1 MLRSKA
7 LCALLALA
15 IVTTPACTQNTRIIT
30 EPEGAEVKID
40 GLYLG
45 QGPVTFISRSGFPDQ
60 AYVEITLDGY
70 EPIKNGVIKKSYR
83 ADLSLLLLLP
93 GIIPY
98 FFSARFED
106 DYRFVLKPLP
116 GTTPPRAG
124 AATGQAPSSP
134 EAGQTQA
141 GDQATTPPAGDPA
154 TTTPPPAAGSGQ

>member
-7 LCALLALA
+7 LCVFLALA
-15 IVTTPACTQNTRIIT
+15 IVSTPACTQTTRIIT
-30 EPEGAEVKID
+30 EPEGAEIKVD

-60 AYVEITLDGY
+60 AYVEIAMDGY
-70 EPIKNGVIKKSYR
+70 EPVKNGVIKKSYR

-106 DYRFVLKPLP
+106 DYRFALKRLP
-116 GTTPPRAG
+116 GTKAPQVDTS
-124 AATGQAPSSP
+124 TGEAPSSSSP
-134 EAGQTQA
+134 DVGQSPA
-141 GDQATTPPAGDPA
+141 DDQETAPPSA
-154 TTTPPPAAGSGQ
+154 SGGK